1 MNLFSEMELGP
12 YLLCWFD
19 RYAYRL
25 ARNTARGYLVNIRSH
40 IIPRLGSVRLC
51 DLRPLLLEDFYAAL
65 RADGL
70 SGTTCLYVHS
80 VLRKALNSAVR
91 WELLPRNPAELLE
104 APRKSR
110 QKIAPLRPGEVAALV
125 EGCQAYPVPCVRMAV
140 LLGLLL
146 GLRRGEV
153 LGLQWKDFD
162 FLAGTVSIR
171 RTATPDK
178 AGPGGYVVSEPKT
191 ANSVRTLLLASTLA
205 QCLGAW
211 QSQAEPNPEGF
222 LFWYNGALMRS
233 CFLVRHF
240 HRILDACGLS
250 RIRFHDLRH
259 TNATFLLQANVP
271 AKIVSVMLGH
281 SGIGVTMD
289 IYAHVLTEMQRPA
302 SEAVG
307 RLLADKPPLEGP
319 GSCSPV

>member
-1 MNLFSEMELGP
+1 MNLSPEMELGP

-19 RYAYRL
+19 RYTYRL

-40 IIPRLGSVRLC
+40 IIPRLGTVRLC
-51 DLRPLLLEDFYAAL
+51 DLRPLMLEDFYAAL
-65 RADGL
+65 QANGL

-91 WELLPRNPAELLE
+91 WELLPRNPAEHLE

-110 QKIAPLRPGEVAALV
+110 QEIAPLRPGEVAALV
-125 EGCQAYPVPCVRMAV
+125 EGCQVYPVSCIRMAI

-153 LGLQWKDFD
+153 LGLQWRDFD
-162 FLAGTVSIR
+162 FRAGTVSIR

-178 AGPGGYVVSEPKT
+178 GGPGGYVVSEPKT
-191 ANSVRTLLLASTLA
+191 ANSFRTLLLADELL
-205 QCLGAW
+205 QLLRQY

-222 LFWYNGALMRS
+222 LFWHNGALIRS
-233 CFLVRHF
+233 CFLADHF
-240 HRILDACGLS
+240 RRILDACGLP

-259 TNATFLLQANVP
+259 TNATFLLQASVP

-302 SEAVG
+302 SEAVS
-307 RLLADKPPLEGP
+307 RLLAEKPP
-319 GSCSPV
+319 